1 MILVYNCKI
10 IKRENMQIETKY
22 SYEKLYTLT
31 QEKDL
36 LKIIAEEVG
45 DAGVEGTL
53 AYIKEAIRNGKTITV
68 GSCKFRLKKDS

>member
-1 MILVYNCKI
+1 
-10 IKRENMQIETKY
+10 MQIEIKY
-22 SYEKLYTLT
+22 NYEKIWTLT

-53 AYIKEAIRNGKTITV
+53 LYIKEAIENGKTITV
-68 GSCKFRLKKDS
+68 GSCKFRMKKEK